1 MPLELASEL
10 RLIVEPK
17 RQLWL
22 EVLLRVGVVHKEGE
36 KIVREHLLLHHC
48 VENGSEALSGELGVS
63 ETDDCLK
70 AAIVKDSS

>member
-22 EVLLRVGVVHKEGE
+22 EVLLRVGIVHKEGE
-36 KIVREHLLLHHC
+36 EIVRKYFLLHHC
-48 VENGSEALSGELGVS
+48 VEDGSEALSGKLGVS
-63 ETDDCLK
+63 ETDDGLK
-70 AAIVKDSS
+70 AAIVKDAG